1 MFVGFFFSFFL
12 PSFSFQINISVQ
24 KTRKRDSREK
34 EVYIELKMLSCKFR
48 IQLHINCTVYCTLY
62 STCALLQRQ
71 ELYGW
76 WPCQAMLAQP
86 PTVGQPPPMSN
97 LPLPANDTITASP
110 PTVLCCIGNLDYVR
124 PVRKSPQ
131 SPQFWLTKVDY
142 FRKRGE
148 ERLHWPSRQLCQGS
162 RDHLHQV
169 YQPIASDYILCIDLS
184 DTSLKDHVII
194 YTSV

>member
-1 MFVGFFFSFFL
+1 M
-12 PSFSFQINISVQ
+12 Q

-34 EVYIELKMLSCKFR
+34 EVYIELKMLSCKFH

-62 STCALLQRQ
+62 SVQHMC
-71 ELYGW
+71 
-76 WPCQAMLAQP
+76 LAAKARTVRLMVMSSYASPTPHSRPTPTDVQP
-86 PTVGQPPPMSN
+86 PTPGKRHNNGKPPNSSM
-97 LPLPANDTITASP
+97 LY
-110 PTVLCCIGNLDYVR
+110 IGNLDYVR

-184 DTSLKDHVII
+184 DNYVKDHVII